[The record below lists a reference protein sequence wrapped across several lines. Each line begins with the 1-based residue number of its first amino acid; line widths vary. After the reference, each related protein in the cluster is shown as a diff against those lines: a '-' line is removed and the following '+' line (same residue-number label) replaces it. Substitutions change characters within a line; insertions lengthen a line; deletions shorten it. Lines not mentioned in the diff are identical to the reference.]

1 MTHQRVFYVAVHGGA
16 GQHGKTSEAQ
26 VKGAMKHAC
35 AEALQVASEHPCAS
49 ALSIVEHAITI
60 LEDDDALNAGYGSN
74 LTFEGTVECDAAIMD
89 GRTGDFG
96 SVGAVSGVRHPI
108 KLASAILGHARVP
121 DRLGRIRPLTL
132 VSSGAHAFAQRH
144 GIETVDDVTPMIAP
158 RAQQDWQRWRKRYDD
173 LEGVTV
179 GEAHGAD
186 TDATDLPQDAMQDTV
201 GAVVWDSEG
210 NLAAGV
216 SRSAAIVR
224 VGFLDTTWLT
234 CVYSGGL
241 LLKYSGRIGEA
252 AAFGAG
258 CWAEQSQDGRT
269 GMACSISGAGE
280 HIMRTGLARTI
291 ADVLRPRQ
299 VNAEVDVHEL
309 LINTLSTHFHG
320 KSGRLNLYPIVARS
334 DTHPNLGVL
343 LMTKEAE
350 ESGNVIP
357 RLWCAFT
364 TQSMAIAYANSET
377 LTPKAKILRRPKTSQ
392 PDLATNAS
400 PVYITA
406 LPLHE

>member
-1 MTHQRVFYVAVHGGA
+1 
-16 GQHGKTSEAQ
+16 
-26 VKGAMKHAC
+26 
-35 AEALQVASEHPCAS
+35 
-49 ALSIVEHAITI
+49 
-60 LEDDDALNAGYGSN
+60 
-74 LTFEGTVECDAAIMD
+74 
-89 GRTGDFG
+89 
-96 SVGAVSGVRHPI
+96 
-108 KLASAILGHARVP
+108 
-121 DRLGRIRPLTL
+121 
-132 VSSGAHAFAQRH
+132 
-144 GIETVDDVTPMIAP
+144 MIAP

-186 TDATDLPQDAMQDTV
+186 TDATDLPQVAMQDTV

-216 SRSAAIVR
+216 S
-224 VGFLDTTWLT
+224 
-234 CVYSGGL
+234 SGGL

-291 ADVLRPRQ
+291 ADM
-299 VNAEVDVHEL
+299 NAEVDVHEL

-320 KSGRLNLYPIVARS
+320 
-334 DTHPNLGVL
+334 DTYPNLGVL

-350 ESGNVIP
+350 ESGES